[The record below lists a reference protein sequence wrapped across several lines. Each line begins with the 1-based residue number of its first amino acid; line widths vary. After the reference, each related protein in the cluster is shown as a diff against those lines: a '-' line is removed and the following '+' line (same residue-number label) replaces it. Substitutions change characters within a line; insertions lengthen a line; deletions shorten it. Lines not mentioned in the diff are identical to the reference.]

1 MKSIGARLTSWY
13 AFSATT
19 TLAVLFVAGFL
30 LLENRLIHG
39 LDLLNEAEFEQIRA
53 HLGPDYRTLTPDV
66 IDRRIRE
73 TTEYASVLF
82 YIDIDTAEERNLFN
96 STNLKGH
103 SIPDVPGKRHYNA
116 DVADL
121 GGLRVGEFVL
131 PPFDVT
137 IATPRQQMQDVMRG
151 YVLVCLALLAGMLLA
166 SVAIGFGLSRL
177 VLRPV
182 RLIRETANR
191 IGSDNLGAR
200 IPVPE
205 VRDEISDLA
214 GLLNQMFD
222 RIEAGFNQVRRF
234 TADASHELKTPLSLV
249 RLHAEKLL
257 VDGGLAPAHQEAVL
271 VQLEELGRL
280 NQVID
285 GLLFLSRAEAQTM
298 RLDLKVADPAP
309 FMRSFPQDA
318 CALTEHH
325 GRRLVHSH
333 EGEGRVAFEEK
344 WLRQVLLNL
353 LTNAIKASPPEGL
366 ISLRSVVG
374 DGVWRVSVEDQGPG
388 LNAEQRERMFDR
400 FVRFAQPGTEDA
412 GSGLGL
418 AICRS
423 IVGLHRGQ
431 ILAEPG
437 IGGKGL
443 RVTFE
448 IPLAGPHEAPA
459 TPAAARTADGESVQM
474 RQNDQG
480 QGDGDRSADARGD
493 LGEGHQL
500 HTIGRG

>member
-13 AFSATT
+13 AVSATT
-19 TLAVLFVAGFL
+19 TLALLFIAGFVL
-30 LLENRLIHG
+30 LHERLIHG
-39 LDLLNEAEFEQIRA
+39 LDLLNDAEFEQIRA
-53 HLGPDYRTLTPDV
+53 HLGPDYRTLTPEV
-66 IDRRIRE
+66 IDKRIRE
-73 TTEYASVLF
+73 TTDYASVLF
-82 YIDIDTAEERNLFN
+82 YINIDTAEQRNLFN

-103 SIPDVPGKRHYNA
+103 TIPDVPGRRQYNA
-116 DVADL
+116 DVPEL

-137 IATPRQQMQDVMRG
+137 IATPRQQVAEVMRG
-151 YVLVCLALLAGMLLA
+151 YVLVCLALLFGMLLA
-166 SVAIGFGLSRL
+166 SVAIGYGLSRL

-182 RLIRETANR
+182 RLIRDTASR
-191 IGSDNLGAR
+191 IGTDNLGER
-200 IPVPE
+200 IPVAA
-205 VRDEISDLA
+205 VRDEMSDLA

-257 VDGGLAPAHQEAVL
+257 VDGGLTPAHQEAVL
-271 VQLEELGRL
+271 VQLEEIGRL

-298 RLDLKVADPAP
+298 KLDLRVEDPAR

-318 CALTEHH
+318 GVLAEHH
-325 GRRLVHSH
+325 GRRFVHAHS
-333 EGEGRVAFEEK
+333 GEGRVAFEEK

-353 LTNAIKASPPEGL
+353 LTNAIKASPPAGL
-366 ISLRSVVG
+366 ITLHSVLA
-374 DGVWRVSVEDQGPG
+374 DGLWRVSIEDQGPG
-388 LNAEQRERMFDR
+388 LDAGQRERMFDR
-400 FVRFAQPGTEDA
+400 FVRFAQPGAEDN

-418 AICRS
+418 AISRS

-431 ILAEPG
+431 IYAEAG
-437 IGGKGL
+437 SGGTGL

-448 IPLAGPHEAPA
+448 IPLADSAQPRKG
-459 TPAAARTADGESVQM
+459 
-474 RQNDQG
+474 DQA
-480 QGDGDRSADARGD
+480 QGDGDRAADAGGD

-500 HTIGRG
+500 HTVGRG

>member
-13 AFSATT
+13 AISATT
-19 TLAVLFVAGFL
+19 TLACLFVAGFI

-39 LDLLNEAEFEQIRA
+39 LDLLNESEFEQIRA

-73 TTEYASVLF
+73 TTDYASVLF
-82 YIDIDTAEERNLFN
+82 YINIDTAEQRNLFN

-103 SIPDVPGKRHYNA
+103 TIPDVPGRRRYNA
-116 DVADL
+116 DVPEL

-131 PPFDVT
+131 PPFDIT
-137 IATPRQQMQDVMRG
+137 IATPRQQVHEVMRG
-151 YVLVCLALLAGMLLA
+151 YLLVCLALLVGMLLA

-191 IGSDNLGAR
+191 IRSDNLSER
-200 IPVPE
+200 IPVSA
-205 VRDEISDLA
+205 VSDEISDLA
-214 GLLNQMFD
+214 ALLNQMFD

-257 VDGGLAPAHQEAVL
+257 VDGGLTAAHQDAVL
-271 VQLEELGRL
+271 VQLEEIGRL
-280 NQVID
+280 NQIID
-285 GLLFLSRAEAQTM
+285 GLLFLSRAEAQAM
-298 RLDLKVADPAP
+298 KLDLKVQDPAH
-309 FMRSFPQDA
+309 FMRSFPPDA
-318 CALTEHH
+318 MVLAEHH
-325 GRRLVHSH
+325 GRHFVHSH
-333 EGEGRVAFEEK
+333 QGEGWVAFEEK

-353 LTNAIKASPPEGL
+353 LTNAIKASPRDGL
-366 ISLRSVVG
+366 ITLRSTVA
-374 DGVWRVSVEDQGPG
+374 DGIWRVSVEDQGPG
-388 LNAEQRERMFDR
+388 LSAEQRERMFER
-400 FVRFAQPGTEDA
+400 FVRFTTPGTEDT

-423 IVGLHRGQ
+423 IIGLHRGR
-431 ILAEPG
+431 IFAAPG
-437 IGGKGL
+437 SGGRGL
-443 RVTFE
+443 LVTFE
-448 IPLAGPHEAPA
+448 IPLAIGPGAP
-459 TPAAARTADGESVQM
+459 DSESVQV
-474 RQNDQG
+474 RKHDQG
-480 QGDGDRSADARGD
+480 QGDGDRPADARSD

-500 HTIGRG
+500 HPVGRG

>member
-1 MKSIGARLTSWY
+1 MKSIGARLTGWY
-13 AFSATT
+13 ALSATT
-19 TLAVLFVAGFL
+19 TLACLFVAGFVL
-30 LLENRLIHG
+30 LHERLIHG

-53 HLGPDYRTLTPDV
+53 HLGPDYRTLTPDI

-73 TTEYASVLF
+73 TTDYASVLF
-82 YIDIDTAEERNLFN
+82 YINIDTAEERNLFN

-103 SIPDVPGKRHYNA
+103 AIPDVPGRRQYNA
-116 DVADL
+116 DVPEL

-137 IATPRQQMQDVMRG
+137 IATPRGQVLEVMRG
-151 YVLVCLALLAGMLLA
+151 YVLVCLALLVGMLLA

-182 RLIRETANR
+182 RLIRDTASR
-191 IGSDNLGAR
+191 IGTDNLGER
-200 IPVPE
+200 IPVPD

-214 GLLNQMFD
+214 ALLNQMFD

-271 VQLEELGRL
+271 VQLEEIGRL

-285 GLLFLSRAEAQTM
+285 GLLFLSRAEAQAM
-298 RLDLKVADPAP
+298 KLDLRVQDPEG
-309 FMRSFPQDA
+309 FMRNFPQDA
-318 CALTEHH
+318 SVLAEHH
-325 GRRLVHSH
+325 GRRFVHSH
-333 EGEGRVAFEEK
+333 EGAGRVAFEEK

-353 LTNAIKASPPEGL
+353 LTNAIKASPPGGL
-366 ISLRSVVG
+366 ITLRSAIS
-374 DGVWRVSVEDQGPG
+374 DGAWRVSVEDQGAG

-400 FVRFAQPGTEDA
+400 FVRFDAPGAEDS

-423 IVGLHRGQ
+423 IIGLHRGQ
-431 ILAEPG
+431 IYAEPG
-437 IGGKGL
+437 AGGKGL
-443 RVTFE
+443 RVSFE
-448 IPLAGPHEAPA
+448 IPVADSAQ
-459 TPAAARTADGESVQM
+459 ARQGDE
-474 RQNDQG
+474 G
-480 QGDGDRSADARGD
+480 QGDGDRAADARGD
-493 LGEGHQL
+493 LGERHQL
-500 HTIGRG
+500 HTVGRG